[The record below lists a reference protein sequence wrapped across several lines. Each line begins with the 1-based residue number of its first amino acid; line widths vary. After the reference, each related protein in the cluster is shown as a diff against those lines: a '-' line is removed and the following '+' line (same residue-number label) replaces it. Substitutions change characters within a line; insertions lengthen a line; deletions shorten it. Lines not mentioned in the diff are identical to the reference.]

1 MRKKIIIGNWK
12 LNKTV
17 SESIRSITE
26 LKNELS
32 GKQEAQVVIA
42 PSFVSLHP
50 CEIALQNTGI
60 VLAAQNVSSYDQGA
74 YTGEVSAA
82 MLLDVECEYV
92 LIGHSERRGVFG
104 ETDQDIAQK
113 MKQVLEYEMQPVL
126 CIGESQLTRK
136 AGKTFAY
143 LEGQLAQALRGLHE
157 EDLFTMVIAYEPIWA
172 IGTGDTATPD
182 QIQEVHEF
190 LRQYLTNQ
198 FSKTLAL
205 EVSILYGGSVTDE
218 NASTIL
224 KQKDVDGLLVGG
236 ASLDPQKFAK
246 IIQQA

>member
-1 MRKKIIIGNWK
+1 
-12 LNKTV
+12 
-17 SESIRSITE
+17 
-26 LKNELS
+26 
-32 GKQEAQVVIA
+32 
-42 PSFVSLHP
+42 

-82 MLLDVECEYV
+82 MLLDVECEYA

-126 CIGESQLTRK
+126 CIGESQLARK

-157 EDLFTMVIAYEPIWA
+157 E
-172 IGTGDTATPD
+172 
-182 QIQEVHEF
+182 
-190 LRQYLTNQ
+190 
-198 FSKTLAL
+198 
-205 EVSILYGGSVTDE
+205 
-218 NASTIL
+218 
-224 KQKDVDGLLVGG
+224 
-236 ASLDPQKFAK
+236 
-246 IIQQA
+246 